1 MRAYSTGFDLI
12 GSLRAGVY
20 VAAAEDDY
28 VVLWSGHNRFTV
40 FLDGGGP
47 LAEFTHTVDGPADAR
62 KVAQVWLEAFRRGA
76 DYIGG
81 LVDA

>member
-28 VVLWSGHNRFTV
+28 VVLWSGRQRCPS
-40 FLDGGGP
+40 LRP
-47 LAEFTHTVDGPADAR
+47 LCGHIYAS
-62 KVAQVWLEAFRRGA
+62 KCLQM
-76 DYIGG
+76 
-81 LVDA
+81 